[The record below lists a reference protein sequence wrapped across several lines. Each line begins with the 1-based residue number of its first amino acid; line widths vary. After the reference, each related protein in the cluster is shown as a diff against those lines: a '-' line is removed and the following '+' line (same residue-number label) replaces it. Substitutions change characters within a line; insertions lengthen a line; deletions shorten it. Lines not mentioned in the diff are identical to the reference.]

1 MADDITG
8 QPVTPAPEPT
18 TQTTTTQK
26 TEGTPAPTTTAV
38 TPPPAGTKTI
48 LEGGTEKTEKE
59 IIRDWPKDWRER
71 FATYATGKSEGE
83 EYDKELKRLQ
93 RSTSPLEINKSY
105 RQLEG
110 KFKRGEDPDPFPSEG
125 TDEEKTTWRKAHK
138 VPDKPEEYIKD
149 FSLPDGLV
157 IGEADKPYVDEFLK
171 AAHGENRSP
180 DVVKSDLEFYFRMRD
195 RQIQDLMAKDEQN
208 KATAAETLKAEYG
221 ADFKKYLG
229 AAYNLLE
236 TAPEGVLE
244 AVLGARKSDGTRLG
258 DDIQI
263 NRWLAQVALE
273 INPAATVVPGSGAGS
288 LVSIDTEINE
298 IEQLM
303 KTDREAY
310 WSNPSKQARYREL
323 TDAKERLQKRNAA

>member
-8 QPVTPAPEPT
+8 QPAAAAPEPI

-38 TPPPAGTKTI
+38 TPPLAGTKTV
-48 LEGGTEKTEKE
+48 LEGGVEKTENE
-59 IIRDWPKDWRER
+59 VAPDWPDDWREKMAGTDEK
-71 FATYATGKSEGE
+71 F
-83 EYDKELKRLQ
+83 LKRLQ
-93 RSTSPLEINKSY
+93 RMKSPLDVAQWGKSAEK
-105 RQLEG
+105 QWKQG
-110 KFKRGEDPDPFPSEG
+110 ADPDPFPAEG
-125 TDEEKTTWRKAHK
+125 TDEEKGTWRKTHG

-180 DVVKSDLEFYFRMRD
+180 DVVRSDLEFYFRMRD
-195 RQIQDLMAKDEQN
+195 RQIQDLMARDEQN
-208 KATAAETLKAEYG
+208 KETAAETLKAEYG

-258 DDIQI
+258 DDIQV
-263 NRWLAQVALE
+263 NRWLAQIALE

-323 TDAKERLQKRNAA
+323 TDAKERLQKRSAA